1 LVVEFGYLLDRRLA
15 SEWFDHGFMGAWR
28 GRLVNLLVARV
39 VGHLVDLLFA
49 GTVAVQVL
57 DPMVAAA
64 GASPRHIEFTE
75 AFVETVAAPWS
86 DSSGPGPGLRLAM
99 AAIMEEDVTAACGP
113 WTAQGS

>member
-1 LVVEFGYLLDRRLA
+1 
-15 SEWFDHGFMGAWR
+15 MGAWR

-75 AFVETVAAPWS
+75 AFVETLAAPS
-86 DSSGPGPGLRLAM
+86 RAFQDHLLGRGGL
-99 AAIMEEDVTAACGP
+99 VTR
-113 WTAQGS
+113 